1 MLMLVL
7 ADARPRMPPPGELLG
22 VALPLI
28 GALLAGALVI
38 YLFDRWRKRRA
49 ARANLCD
56 PNDQLSHFRSL
67 YEKGEMS
74 REEYEQV
81 RSLLA
86 AQLRQEVRGPDSPS
100 EISTTIPDETS
111 PVETN
116 VQTAPTEPQSLPPP
130 TNPAP

>member
-1 MLMLVL
+1 MLVL

-49 ARANLCD
+49 ARADLCD

-81 RSLLA
+81 RTLLA
-86 AQLRQEVRGPDSPS
+86 AQLRQEVGGLNSRPVEPTPIPEEASP
-100 EISTTIPDETS
+100 T
-111 PVETN
+111 ETN
-116 VQTAPTEPQSLPPP
+116 VQSTPTEPQSLPPP
-130 TNPAP
+130 TNPTP